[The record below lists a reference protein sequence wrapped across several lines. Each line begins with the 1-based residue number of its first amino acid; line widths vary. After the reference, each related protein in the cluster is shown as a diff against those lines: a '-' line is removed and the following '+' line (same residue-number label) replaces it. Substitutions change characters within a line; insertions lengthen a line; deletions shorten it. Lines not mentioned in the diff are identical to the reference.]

1 MEDGLEEG
9 KAQILDDIMYAPGPS
24 HANILQ
30 LCELIKALCWLMTI
44 KLEFSH
50 FWHVTQTAVSETRI
64 CFNVKPLFEKSYNT
78 SFWKKLHSSYF
89 LISTSC
95 LVNLYLSERAPK
107 VF

>member
-50 FWHVTQTAVSETRI
+50 F
-64 CFNVKPLFEKSYNT
+64 
-78 SFWKKLHSSYF
+78 
-89 LISTSC
+89 
-95 LVNLYLSERAPK
+95 
-107 VF
+107 